1 LDTEWE
7 RIAEYRET
15 NVQSGVKAE
24 NLAYVIYTSGSTGTP
39 KGVLIEH
46 HSAINFLYW
55 TQQVFSSQELSG
67 VLASTSICF
76 DLSIFELFGPLCQGG
91 KAILVENALQL
102 PSSTVRREITLIN
115 TVPSVMAQILKLGNL
130 PPTAGLINLAGEALQ
145 MGLVQQIYQQDS
157 AQRTLNL
164 YGPSESTTYS
174 TYALIKKDAI
184 GVPPIGRP
192 IANTQVYVLDQNLQ
206 PVPIGVP
213 GELFIGGAGVARGYL
228 HRPKLTAER
237 FVPNPFSGDPH
248 ARLYKTGDLVRYLLD
263 GNLEFLGRLD
273 HQVKIHG
280 FRIELEEIE
289 AVLGAYEAVQQA
301 VAMVREDVPGDKRLI
316 AYVVPHSKQKT
327 TRLADQLRDWL
338 QEHVP
343 RYMVPTAFVFL
354 EAFPLNQNGKIDRR
368 ALIKLEPG
376 EQALTRTFVAPTL
389 AIHYQLIQIW
399 EEMLGVHPIGIK
411 DDFFELGGHSLLA
424 ALMFSR
430 VAQVCGKK
438 LPLSLFFTGATI
450 ERMASALLED
460 RRPALQTESR
470 VTVVPVQVSGYKR
483 PFFYLH
489 GDYIYGAFYCSAL
502 ARLLGPEQPFYILEP
517 YKFDAERSI
526 PSFEEVAVDYIQSLR
541 AIQPE
546 GPYFLGG
553 WCAGGLIAHEIAR
566 QLRAGGQKVDLLVLM
581 DPAISTKRDRFLRF
595 LAEGIGEL
603 LRWKHDKR
611 LDLYMRIIHIPRY
624 VRRTSYRQSRNT
636 TPESKSDLFPFGQ
649 LSGDKGFHFSKLFP
663 SSDVL
668 RKDNEIIFGW
678 LISGHVPRQY
688 CGKIVF
694 FWTKEEPE
702 RKIAWE
708 KMVKTKEAEPHI
720 IPGTHN
726 TARTDYLNVLAER
739 LRGCLSEAEVSAS
752 VEK

>member
-1 LDTEWE
+1 
-7 RIAEYRET
+7 
-15 NVQSGVKAE
+15 
-24 NLAYVIYTSGSTGTP
+24 
-39 KGVLIEH
+39 
-46 HSAINFLYW
+46 
-55 TQQVFSSQELSG
+55 
-67 VLASTSICF
+67 
-76 DLSIFELFGPLCQGG
+76 
-91 KAILVENALQL
+91 
-102 PSSTVRREITLIN
+102 
-115 TVPSVMAQILKLGNL
+115 
-130 PPTAGLINLAGEALQ
+130 
-145 MGLVQQIYQQDS
+145 
-157 AQRTLNL
+157 
-164 YGPSESTTYS
+164 
-174 TYALIKKDAI
+174 
-184 GVPPIGRP
+184 
-192 IANTQVYVLDQNLQ
+192 
-206 PVPIGVP
+206 
-213 GELFIGGAGVARGYL
+213 
-228 HRPKLTAER
+228 
-237 FVPNPFSGDPH
+237 
-248 ARLYKTGDLVRYLLD
+248 
-263 GNLEFLGRLD
+263 
-273 HQVKIHG
+273 
-280 FRIELEEIE
+280 
-289 AVLGAYEAVQQA
+289 
-301 VAMVREDVPGDKRLI
+301 
-316 AYVVPHSKQKT
+316 
-327 TRLADQLRDWL
+327 
-338 QEHVP
+338 
-343 RYMVPTAFVFL
+343 
-354 EAFPLNQNGKIDRR
+354 
-368 ALIKLEPG
+368 
-376 EQALTRTFVAPTL
+376 
-389 AIHYQLIQIW
+389 
-399 EEMLGVHPIGIK
+399 VHPIGIK

-526 PSFEEVAVDYIQSLR
+526 PSFEEVAADYIQSLR